1 MIQRALLFIA
11 LSLSQISHAGL
22 ELGLGMS
29 AANIPHYLGS
39 NEAETH
45 FLPFPYLRYRSE
57 TINIDRS
64 LIQTNLWHHGNWSL
78 ELSLGGAFKVD
89 SDKSQARK
97 GMDDLDFMLEVG
109 PALHYYFLG
118 DRSKDN
124 AMFIELPVRQAL
136 STDFSQ
142 IHGRGFSINPRII
155 WRRGYMIGPYEVR
168 PELSF
173 GLRNGNEQHHNYIY
187 GVGNEFA
194 TEQRAQYAANS
205 GYGGWQAG
213 YSTAVLWNNW
223 LVAGF
228 MRYSNINGA
237 AFTDS
242 PLVKQTDNVLVG
254 LAAAML
260 F

>member
-1 MIQRALLFIA
+1 MIQRALLFFV
-11 LSLSQISHAGL
+11 LSLSQLSHAGL
-22 ELGLGMS
+22 EVGLGIS
-29 AANIPHYLGS
+29 AVNIPHYLGS
-39 NEAETH
+39 DEAETY

-57 TINIDRS
+57 TINIDRN
-64 LIQTNLWHHGNWSL
+64 LIQTNLWRHGNWSL

-97 GMDDLDFMLEVG
+97 GMDDLDFILEVG

-124 AMFIELPVRQAL
+124 AMFIELPIRQAM
-136 STDFSQ
+136 STDFTQ
-142 IHGRGFSINPRII
+142 VHGRGFSINPRII
-155 WRRGYMIGPYEVR
+155 WRRGYMMGTYEVR
-168 PELSF
+168 PQLSF
-173 GLRNGNEQHHNYIY
+173 GLRNANGQYHDYIY
-187 GVGNEFA
+187 GVDNQFA
-194 TEQRAQYAANS
+194 NAQRAEYKADS

-228 MRYSNINGA
+228 MRYSNIHGT

-242 PLVKQTDNVLVG
+242 PLVKQENNTLVG